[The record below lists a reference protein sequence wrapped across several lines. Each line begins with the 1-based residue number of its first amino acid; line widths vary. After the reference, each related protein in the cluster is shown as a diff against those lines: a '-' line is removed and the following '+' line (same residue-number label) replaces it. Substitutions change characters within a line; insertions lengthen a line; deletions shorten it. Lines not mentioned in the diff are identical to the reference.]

1 MSLRLHHGWAG
12 QSVIQLSLLVYFLPN
27 ILMFTSLRRWG
38 SLRCSIVDYGGE
50 LVVYYTGNGGLPTV
64 LAMVVYGGLLAVN
77 WATAQ
82 CRRAQGPQ
90 FGAVVVEI
98 T

>member
-1 MSLRLHHGWAG
+1 MSLLLHHGWAG
-12 QSVIQLSLLVYFLPN
+12 QPVIQLSLLVYFLPN
-27 ILMFTSLRRWG
+27 ILMFTSR
-38 SLRCSIVDYGGE
+38 SGG
-50 LVVYYTGNGGLPTV
+50 VVYDTLLCTIVNSWWTMVAYYPCN
-64 LAMVVYGGLLAVN
+64 AMVVYGGLLAVN

>member
-1 MSLRLHHGWAG
+1 MGGLVSRSSNCL
-12 QSVIQLSLLVYFLPN
+12 LLVYFLPN
-27 ILMFTSLRRWG
+27 ILMFTSRRG
-38 SLRCSIVDYGGE
+38 GLVYDALAIVDYGGQ

-64 LAMVVYGGLLAVN
+64 WAMVVYGGLLAVN

>member
-27 ILMFTSLRRWG
+27 ILMFTSLRRG
-38 SLRCSIVDYGGE
+38 SYVALLWTMVDSWWS
-50 LVVYYTGNGGLPTV
+50 TIR
-64 LAMVVYGGLLAVN
+64 AMVVYGGLLAVN

>member
-1 MSLRLHHGWAG
+1 MLYCG
-12 QSVIQLSLLVYFLPN
+12 LLWT
-27 ILMFTSLRRWG
+27 M
-38 SLRCSIVDYGGE
+38 VDSWWS
-50 LVVYYTGNGGLPTV
+50 TIR
-64 LAMVVYGGLLAVN
+64 AMVVYGGLLAVN